1 MVMLPVGVHC
11 PGCEDEEKEYFV
23 TSGSKGSIFFVYNDL
38 DAVDV
43 L

>member
-23 TSGSKGSIFFVYNDL
+23 TSGSKGSRFFVYNDFNT
-38 DAVDV
+38 VNEV
-43 L
+43 